1 MYNHDYYATLDQAMV
16 KLLKHTALNG
26 LRTLNAIAMYLFMQP
41 IRLCEYIEDCIR
53 MERDSE
59 RDSQKETE
67 IRFENLKQNGHI

>member
-1 MYNHDYYATLDQAMV
+1 MYNHDYYATLNQAMV

-53 MERDSE
+53 MERDS
-59 RDSQKETE
+59 QKETE

>member
-53 MERDSE
+53 MERD
-59 RDSQKETE
+59 RQKETE

>member
-26 LRTLNAIAMYLFMQP
+26 LRTLNAIAMYLFTQP

-53 MERDSE
+53 ME

>member
-16 KLLKHTALNG
+16 KLLKYTALNG
-26 LRTLNAIAMYLFMQP
+26 LRTLIAIAVYLFMQP
-41 IRLCEYIEDCIR
+41 IRLCEYIDDYIR
-53 MERDSE
+53 ME

>member
-1 MYNHDYYATLDQAMV
+1 MS
-16 KLLKHTALNG
+16 KRLKHTAVNG
-26 LRTLNAIAMYLFMQP
+26 LRTLIAIAIYLFLQP

-53 MERDSE
+53 ME

>member
-1 MYNHDYYATLDQAMV
+1 MYNHDYYVTLDQAMV

-41 IRLCEYIEDCIR
+41 IRLCEYVEDCIR
-53 MERDSE
+53 ME

>member
-26 LRTLNAIAMYLFMQP
+26 LRTLNSIAMYLFMQP

-53 MERDSE
+53 MERDS
-59 RDSQKETE
+59 QKETE

>member
-1 MYNHDYYATLDQAMV
+1 MYNHDYYATLDQAIV

-41 IRLCEYIEDCIR
+41 IRLCEYIEECIR
-53 MERDSE
+53 ME

-67 IRFENLKQNGHI
+67 IRFENLKQHGHI

>member
-1 MYNHDYYATLDQAMV
+1 MYNHDYYATLDQAMG
-16 KLLKHTALNG
+16 KLMKHTAVNG

-53 MERDSE
+53 MERDS
-59 RDSQKETE
+59 QKETE

>member
-1 MYNHDYYATLDQAMV
+1 MV

-53 MERDSE
+53 MERDS
-59 RDSQKETE
+59 QKETE

>member
-16 KLLKHTALNG
+16 KLLKHTALTG

-53 MERDSE
+53 MERDS
-59 RDSQKETE
+59 QKETE

>member
-1 MYNHDYYATLDQAMV
+1 MYNYDYYATLDQAMV

-53 MERDSE
+53 MERDS
-59 RDSQKETE
+59 QKETE
-67 IRFENLKQNGHI
+67 IRFENLKQHGHI

>member
-53 MERDSE
+53 MERDSQ
-59 RDSQKETE
+59 RETE
-67 IRFENLKQNGHI
+67 IRFENLKQYGHI

>member
-1 MYNHDYYATLDQAMV
+1 MYNYDYYATLDQAMV

-53 MERDSE
+53 MERDS
-59 RDSQKETE
+59 QKETE

>member
-1 MYNHDYYATLDQAMV
+1 MYNHDYYTTLDQAMV
-16 KLLKHTALNG
+16 KLLKNTALNG

-41 IRLCEYIEDCIR
+41 IRLCEYIEDCVR
-53 MERDSE
+53 ME

>member
-53 MERDSE
+53 MERDI
-59 RDSQKETE
+59 QKETE

>member
-26 LRTLNAIAMYLFMQP
+26 LRTLTAIAMYLFMQP

-53 MERDSE
+53 MERDS
-59 RDSQKETE
+59 QKETE
-67 IRFENLKQNGHI
+67 IRFENLKQHGHI

>member
-53 MERDSE
+53 MERDSQ
-59 RDSQKETE
+59 RETE